1 MGLTSGIFAKGA
13 APVLERALSFCE
25 QRHRVIAQNIANVET
40 PGYKP
45 SDLDEQEFQQALKA
59 EMEARDA
66 RAVRRFGTIEG
77 RHLHETSA
85 GLRVLPVS
93 HSSGILRHSENRVD
107 MESEMTRLAENG
119 LKFRVYSSLVKKH
132 YTQLR
137 DTISERA

>member
-40 PGYKP
+40 PGYQP
-45 SDLDEQEFQQALKA
+45 SDLNEQEFQQALRA
-59 EMEARDA
+59 EIEARNS
-66 RAVRRFGTIEG
+66 RAVRRFESITGH
-77 RHLHETSA
+77 HLHDSAA
-85 GLRVLPVS
+85 GLRVLPMG
-93 HSSGILRHSENRVD
+93 HRAGILRHSENRVD